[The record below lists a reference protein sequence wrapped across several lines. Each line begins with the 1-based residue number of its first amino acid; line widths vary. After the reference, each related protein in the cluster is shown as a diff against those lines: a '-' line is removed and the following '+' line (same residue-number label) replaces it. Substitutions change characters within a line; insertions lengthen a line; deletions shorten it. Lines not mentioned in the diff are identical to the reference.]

1 MAHSQRAEDG
11 IERVQVVGRGPLNI
25 LGRDTFAQLNARLAE
40 LEANPNTRVIILSGK
55 GDGAFSAGMELLEMK
70 DLTPSDAESLI
81 RLLHQGAR
89 KLLTMA
95 VPAIAAI
102 RGPCLGG
109 ACDVRVAGQDA
120 LLGLPEVRVGIPS
133 VIEASLLP
141 RTIGLG
147 RARQMLLSGNPVN
160 AQEALEIGLVDRV
173 VAPEEVMSTAI
184 DLAKDLLGM
193 SRDVLAS
200 QKAIVAKWLEV
211 SEEESNE
218 FSIQEFIKRFKT
230 TQPKEAMEAYLE
242 KRPPRF

>member
-1 MAHSQRAEDG
+1 
-11 IERVQVVGRGPLNI
+11 
-25 LGRDTFAQLNARLAE
+25 
-40 LEANPNTRVIILSGK
+40 
-55 GDGAFSAGMELLEMK
+55 
-70 DLTPSDAESLI
+70 
-81 RLLHQGAR
+81 
-89 KLLTMA
+89 
-95 VPAIAAI
+95 
-102 RGPCLGG
+102 
-109 ACDVRVAGQDA
+109 
-120 LLGLPEVRVGIPS
+120 
-133 VIEASLLP
+133 
-141 RTIGLG
+141 
-147 RARQMLLSGNPVN
+147 MLLSGNPVN